1 MCWKLDVKYP
11 LVKEYGPK
19 KVYKVLTKDRIS
31 PFLDYKYDTSINE
44 EVMLYADIVQ
54 VFEKD
59 SFYNIGRGY
68 HSYSDINVAKKM
80 CEEFNDEEEA
90 DNNYRPYCIYEC
102 EIPEGVKYYENR
114 NSEIVSSN
122 IIIKEK
128 L

>member
-19 KVYKVLTKDRIS
+19 KAYKVLTRDRVS

-68 HSYSDINVAKKM
+68 HSY
-80 CEEFNDEEEA
+80 
-90 DNNYRPYCIYEC
+90 YEC
-102 EIPEGVKYYENR
+102 EIPEGVEYYENR